1 MEQCNGCRAEG
12 RSYKDEPCCRCDSEQ
27 ERKARLMDDPVLKAL
42 HNDDIMPLAVRYATM
57 PEDRWNQ
64 GRVLG
69 AITAWCTVALKVLP
83 SEEWMLVQE
92 VMEEYEAVIWGW
104 DHGQD

>member
-42 HNDDIMPLAVRYATM
+42 HNGDIMPLAVRYATM

-64 GRVLG
+64 GRALG
-69 AITAWCTVALKVLP
+69 AITAWCTVALNLLP
-83 SEEWMLVQE
+83 SDERGLVAE
-92 VMEEYEAVIWGW
+92 AMEEYEAVIWGW

>member
-1 MEQCNGCRAEG
+1 MSCVGCG
-12 RSYKDEPCCRCDSEQ
+12 CSGKPKTDEPCCRCDTEQ

-92 VMEEYEAVIWGW
+92 VMTEYEALIWGW